1 MRKIALK
8 MGDGFLEGKGNDF
21 KQGDNIKLGDD
32 MWCPYCIVYE
42 LTLWLICN
50 FGCTQ
55 IACKDTLAYLEEI
68 NTL

>member
-32 MWCPYCIVYE
+32 M
-42 LTLWLICN
+42 
-50 FGCTQ
+50 
-55 IACKDTLAYLEEI
+55 
-68 NTL
+68 